1 MKFSCSAAVLALFL
15 LACGSGEGERA
26 ADGANQAAANAA
38 AANESAAA
46 EPGAAACPFRRT
58 REWVGS
64 VERGHVRINGYVD
77 VQMAGFRPA
86 LTERAGAAPG
96 TLALDLAFAEPLDPV
111 RHAKLLEIAD
121 KCPVHRTLM
130 RGFEIRTTLGPPD
143 RHPSGEP
150 PAEHERQ
157 MEQACAD

>member
-1 MKFSCSAAVLALFL
+1 MKFSCSAAALALFL
-15 LACGSGEGERA
+15 SACGSGGGERA

-38 AANESAAA
+38 AAANESAAA
-46 EPGAAACPFRRT
+46 EPGGAAACPFRRT

-96 TLALDLAFAEPLDPV
+96 TLALDLAFAPAPNEPINDHV
-111 RHAKLLEIAD
+111 RYERTGAPSYRIAEIW
-121 KCPVHRTLM
+121 C
-130 RGFEIRTTLGPPD
+130 G
-143 RHPSGEP
+143 GERI
-150 PAEHERQ
+150 ETID
-157 MEQACAD
+157 MIVVN

>member
-1 MKFSCSAAVLALFL
+1 MKFSCSAAALALFL
-15 LACGSGEGERA
+15 SACGSGGGDRA
-26 ADGANQAAANAA
+26 PDGNEAAAANAA

-86 LTERAGAAPG
+86 LTERAGAGPG
-96 TLALDLAFAEPLDPV
+96 TLALDLAFAPAPNEPINDHV
-111 RHAKLLEIAD
+111 RYERTGAPSYRIAEIW
-121 KCPVHRTLM
+121 C
-130 RGFEIRTTLGPPD
+130 G
-143 RHPSGEP
+143 GERI
-150 PAEHERQ
+150 ETID
-157 MEQACAD
+157 MIVVN

>member
-1 MKFSCSAAVLALFL
+1 MTKFSCSAAALALFL
-15 LACGSGEGERA
+15 SACGSGGDRA
-26 ADGANQAAANAA
+26 PDGANEAAAANAA

-46 EPGAAACPFRRT
+46 EPGGAAACPFRRT

-96 TLALDLAFAEPLDPV
+96 TLALDLAFAPAPNEPINDHV
-111 RHAKLLEIAD
+111 RYERTGAPSYRRAEIW
-121 KCPVHRTLM
+121 C
-130 RGFEIRTTLGPPD
+130 G
-143 RHPSGEP
+143 GERI
-150 PAEHERQ
+150 ETID
-157 MEQACAD
+157 MIVVN